1 MWPGIPKVLKIKC
14 GVFTMYQE
22 KSSYEVGVL
31 HADKHESLLQADI
44 VILDGFDQ
52 DPVKF
57 AISL

>member
-1 MWPGIPKVLKIKC
+1 
-14 GVFTMYQE
+14 MYQE

-31 HADKHESLLQADI
+31 HADKHETLLQADV